1 MRTLHFVNPSLL
13 FGPLAWAFCLLT
25 AVPTRAQEIISLP
38 GDDRWLDLRFEE
50 LYHVGTLDGGDWEQF
65 GNVAGVGFDS
75 VGSLYVL
82 DARVQRIVV
91 VGPDGALVREF
102 GHPGEGPGE
111 FSQPTAFAVRRD
123 GRTVVA
129 DVGHHVFHIFAPN
142 GNPEHRA
149 GMTVVHGTLR
159 FDRIVAQPGSNAL
172 IAVPSAASDFHVAG
186 GGGPPPPAVSHAIER
201 ISLAERQAETD
212 TVAEPRLYPL
222 DSRNAKTEAQ
232 GSPAL
237 RPILAAFPS
246 MFRGLRRA
254 FTPDLYWSVLPD
266 GRVAYA
272 DSSDYAIRIV
282 AAAGG
287 VVRILKR
294 PLPPEPAT
302 DRTMRAERN
311 RRRLLTDE
319 EVGTGWN
326 MLDARQRFDDLEFF
340 PEIPVIRGL
349 TTTWDGEI
357 WVLRRGEEPL
367 DDGPIDVVTPDGRY
381 LGSYR
386 AGALEMPD
394 AFGPDGLVAFIER
407 DELGVQTVVVGR
419 VVGL

>member
-1 MRTLHFVNPSLL
+1 
-13 FGPLAWAFCLLT
+13 
-25 AVPTRAQEIISLP
+25 
-38 GDDRWLDLRFEE
+38 
-50 LYHVGTLDGGDWEQF
+50 
-65 GNVAGVGFDS
+65 
-75 VGSLYVL
+75 
-82 DARVQRIVV
+82 
-91 VGPDGALVREF
+91 
-102 GHPGEGPGE
+102 
-111 FSQPTAFAVRRD
+111 
-123 GRTVVA
+123 
-129 DVGHHVFHIFAPN
+129 
-142 GNPEHRA
+142 
-149 GMTVVHGTLR
+149 
-159 FDRIVAQPGSNAL
+159 
-172 IAVPSAASDFHVAG
+172 
-186 GGGPPPPAVSHAIER
+186 
-201 ISLAERQAETD
+201 
-212 TVAEPRLYPL
+212 
-222 DSRNAKTEAQ
+222 
-232 GSPAL
+232 
-237 RPILAAFPS
+237 

-357 WVLRRGEEPL
+357 WVLRRGEEPF
-367 DDGPIDVVTPDGRY
+367 DDGPIDILTVDGRY

-386 AGALEMPD
+386 AGAIEMPD

-419 VVGL
+419 VPAR